1 MTERQEERI
10 YTVSQVT
17 SRIKTLLES
26 SLPVLWVEG
35 EISNFVHHSSGHM
48 YFTLKDEKSQLPC
61 VMFKSANSRLSF
73 TPASGASVNAW
84 GRIKVY
90 EPSGRYQLYVE
101 SMKPAG
107 LGALAA
113 AFEEL
118 KRRLAAEGLF
128 DPQKKKPIPRFPHTV
143 AVATSPTG
151 AAVRDIIRVI
161 GERMPATR
169 VVVVPTPVQGPEAP
183 AGIVD
188 AIRAIDEWGGADVAI
203 VGRGGGSLEDLM
215 AFNDESVARAMA
227 EASTPI
233 VSAVGHE
240 IDLTISDL
248 VADVRAATPSN
259 AGELVVPDRGE
270 LARAFSASRTRF
282 VNAIEARL
290 SSLERSVRA
299 CTGAYAFRLPE
310 AAVDRLAQ
318 RTDELAR
325 RLAAGAAARLHAAR
339 SGLDR
344 LRSELRLA
352 DPANIMARGF
362 AAVSALPDLVPVRS
376 ASDVSEG
383 AGVRVTVAD
392 GSFDCEVVSVAPKSG
407 GGD

>member
-61 VMFKSANSRLSF
+61 VMFRSANSRLSF
-73 TPASGASVNAW
+73 KPESGASVNAW

-118 KRRLAAEGLF
+118 KRKLAAEGLF
-128 DPQKKKPIPRFPHTV
+128 DPDKKRPIPRFPRTV

-151 AAVRDIIRVI
+151 AAVRDIVRVI
-161 GERMPATR
+161 GSRMPATR
-169 VVVVPTPVQGPEAP
+169 VVVVPTPVQGADAP

-188 AIRAIDEWGGADVAI
+188 AIRSIDAWGGADVAI

-215 AFNDESVARAMA
+215 AFNDESVARAIA
-227 EASTPI
+227 GASTPI

-270 LARAFSASRTRF
+270 LARALSASRTRLG
-282 VNAIEARL
+282 NAIESRL

-299 CTGAYAFRLPE
+299 CVSAYAFRLPE
-310 AAVDRLAQ
+310 ATVDRLAQ
-318 RTDELAR
+318 RTDELSR
-325 RLAAGAAARLHAAR
+325 RLSAAVAARLSAVR

-352 DPANIMARGF
+352 DPANVMARGF

-383 AGVRVTVAD
+383 SGVRVTVAD
-392 GSFDCEVVSVAPKSG
+392 GSFDCEVVSVAAKSG
-407 GGD
+407 GGN